1 MQQKQLMIYHRFC
14 LEIFFYILEST
25 SEREKERERKREK
38 TSLNEIKP
46 CKKCCSWGSCSAE
59 YFFCFIQEDDCSSI
73 IYIKQLQKKK
83 ELAYS
88 NEF

>member
-14 LEIFFYILEST
+14 LEISIFFYILEST

-46 CKKCCSWGSCSAE
+46 CKKCCS
-59 YFFCFIQEDDCSSI
+59 
-73 IYIKQLQKKK
+73 
-83 ELAYS
+83 
-88 NEF
+88 